1 MTPRVES
8 LRAPSLEPNKQ
19 SSSLSSL
26 INDTKSCHTASRT
39 PSPTDDF
46 MEVPEVDPPRK
57 KGLLSSVKAS
67 FRRHPHSSAR
77 SNPFRL
83 SNSSIGSSS
92 SSVHEVLGHSGSGHN
107 NLNLS
112 KHAEEL
118 LRESDDPKSCT
129 ADIAL
134 MDDAWEQKS
143 SLTSKSL
150 KSDSSANSSNSRNL
164 GRLKAYSKKKPE
176 FANHSSHPSS
186 VTQYMMDA
194 DAQLPSNS
202 EHNFSLSD
210 MFYSSPTPIHLRKPS
225 NDITIEEEEEWG
237 EDDNRHRTSS
247 IASSTDAFS
256 DLDNELD
263 VKYNSEYLMANLGD
277 EPSEAELCNVAAVRV
292 KEVIR
297 EQSVVDRRNFAAIP
311 QYSKTDFCI
320 GRHLGKGSFS
330 DVFEV
335 TLTIVENQ
343 STTPQLLG
351 QAMNELDQ
359 RIQAKFPVNSN
370 RHSANAYLISDAFEY
385 KPTNKSRYSTV
396 DNNVSL
402 PPILN
407 TGEGGSGEDGESSD
421 DDLDKYINAT
431 FGGTR
436 SASAPPTN
444 EVIEEEQTVDLP
456 EFKPAEIRRPP
467 HRQRRVTTDLSSSM
481 CAGSVSSSMATRRS
495 RRIEVAMKCL
505 RPQIRSDTEQFIIG
519 VEDLVHETVMLSSLN
534 HPNIIKIHGRAS
546 GSVSSSFKMGDGYF
560 ILLDKLHDTL
570 DDRIKIWQNKLPN
583 SSKNPPTL
591 QQIKVAIAAA
601 DAMAHL
607 HDHQIVFRDLKPA
620 NVGFDGNGVLKLF
633 DFGFAVGLDKVEGGV
648 LNDRA
653 GTPRYM
659 APEVGLDMGY
669 GLPADVYSFS
679 ILLWEIFALKK
690 PFAKIKCA
698 AEFNTAVFQKGE
710 RPKVGKNWPEELKG
724 VLEDG

>member
-92 SSVHEVLGHSGSGHN
+92 SYVHEVLGHSGSGHN

-237 EDDNRHRTSS
+237 EDDNRHRTS
-247 IASSTDAFS
+247 
-256 DLDNELD
+256 
-263 VKYNSEYLMANLGD
+263 
-277 EPSEAELCNVAAVRV
+277 
-292 KEVIR
+292 
-297 EQSVVDRRNFAAIP
+297 
-311 QYSKTDFCI
+311 
-320 GRHLGKGSFS
+320 
-330 DVFEV
+330 
-335 TLTIVENQ
+335 
-343 STTPQLLG
+343 
-351 QAMNELDQ
+351 
-359 RIQAKFPVNSN
+359 
-370 RHSANAYLISDAFEY
+370 
-385 KPTNKSRYSTV
+385 
-396 DNNVSL
+396 
-402 PPILN
+402 
-407 TGEGGSGEDGESSD
+407 
-421 DDLDKYINAT
+421 
-431 FGGTR
+431 
-436 SASAPPTN
+436 
-444 EVIEEEQTVDLP
+444 
-456 EFKPAEIRRPP
+456 
-467 HRQRRVTTDLSSSM
+467 
-481 CAGSVSSSMATRRS
+481 
-495 RRIEVAMKCL
+495 
-505 RPQIRSDTEQFIIG
+505 
-519 VEDLVHETVMLSSLN
+519 
-534 HPNIIKIHGRAS
+534 
-546 GSVSSSFKMGDGYF
+546 
-560 ILLDKLHDTL
+560 
-570 DDRIKIWQNKLPN
+570 
-583 SSKNPPTL
+583 
-591 QQIKVAIAAA
+591 
-601 DAMAHL
+601 
-607 HDHQIVFRDLKPA
+607 
-620 NVGFDGNGVLKLF
+620 
-633 DFGFAVGLDKVEGGV
+633 
-648 LNDRA
+648 
-653 GTPRYM
+653 
-659 APEVGLDMGY
+659 
-669 GLPADVYSFS
+669 
-679 ILLWEIFALKK
+679 
-690 PFAKIKCA
+690 
-698 AEFNTAVFQKGE
+698 
-710 RPKVGKNWPEELKG
+710 
-724 VLEDG
+724 